1 MNEKEYQLAIVDHMV
16 KNENKLSELY
26 AKYAHAFPT
35 RKEFWNDIARE
46 EVSHGAW
53 INTIKKRIEEGV
65 VTFSSD
71 RFNADSLNDFY
82 ECVQQEELK
91 LNENM
96 PLIDA
101 LSASGR
107 IENMLIEKSFFSV
120 FSGDVPELEI
130 LLLALEYSTK
140 NHREI
145 ISKALEEEQKLL
157 AA

>member
-96 PLIDA
+96 PLKKVFLVFSVVMFQNLRYFYWHLNIA
-101 LSASGR
+101 PK
-107 IENMLIEKSFFSV
+107 ITEKS
-120 FSGDVPELEI
+120 
-130 LLLALEYSTK
+130 Y
-140 NHREI
+140 R
-145 ISKALEEEQKLL
+145 KL
-157 AA
+157 